1 MQSSKVYHLSLV
13 CHGLIRTSTLLNQN
27 ARSFIILFKSEKYK
41 QDYFSLG
48 EVWEDDRCYYTFND
62 IKKLD
67 FWLKHSQLDINWRG
81 EIRPINNIYHDLR
94 VADEIEHR
102 MFCFGRTYDRKNIF
116 EIGGGLNGT
125 YMLKTTTNTHL
136 HIIEPSQS

>member
-1 MQSSKVYHLSLV
+1 MLDHLSYYSKAKS
-13 CHGLIRTSTLLNQN
+13 INKITS
-27 ARSFIILFKSEKYK
+27 AFEK
-41 QDYFSLG
+41 DFLG

-67 FWLKHSQLDINWRG
+67 FWLKYSQLDINWRG

-94 VADEIEHR
+94 VADKTEHR
-102 MFCFGRTYDRKNIF
+102 MFCFERTYDCKNIF